1 MAEQDNLSFDNIIN
15 ELYRVDVIEKEN
27 SLLKEKVEEQAAVI
41 DKLGKDTQE
50 VKEKAGIEESGKE
63 KNVIGS
69 EKLPATL
76 TTSERRRYQNIG
88 KEFIDGAGA
97 QFQKILKGVK
107 FKSMMSTMREKF
119 TAGID
124 KIKGFVKKAK
134 EKKWFFAKLILIATL
149 LGVIIHHFKEK
160 ILNVIPNLGD
170 YISELF
176 KKGKAW
182 VSDSISDMM
191 DWVKNKMG
199 DFISDALR
207 QTFSYMK
214 TAVSNFFSFTL
225 PDAIVNLYLHILS
238 AFSDDAAQELIS
250 EEDKKILAQQA
261 ANQADEVEE
270 QIQFQ
275 ENAERNDSV
284 YIRSIYD
291 ELINTNSKIDDYR
304 FKQLRDDI
312 GLLMFDEK
320 SADTSLFN
328 ELNSLIK
335 GSGVEIEDINKLIQ
349 QGKFNPTEFLR
360 LIEGVK
366 ENGITREEAY
376 AAFKGAITDSNIT
389 SKMKDYV
396 AENNEKNK
404 NSLMSSSE
412 TLINMAND
420 ANKRIETIAAK
431 KSKFEEEAKQI
442 QNAAKEK
449 MTSIDAANVIE
460 TELQNALKSLVDA
473 ITDFLNGDKIAE
485 SIKTSLDVTN
495 NNFVE
500 FFGKIKI
507 FIENSFNY
515 VEKFF
520 NEQHSYLLSV
530 YKKLENIIKE
540 LQLTDEQK
548 EKIKNEKINEKVPST
563 FAIAVSVIFPPNNED
578 VGISQLIHDVVSIDL
593 YLNTTVKAANG
604 YLGRV
609 IEILGD
615 VELSEEQKINVNLQ
629 DITDEI
635 AKLQKVDQA
644 LAEKDGDLQNQIN
657 KINKSTSAGVSDD
670 GAERAC
676 SI

>member
-1 MAEQDNLSFDNIIN
+1 MAEQDNLSFDTIIN

-134 EKKWFFAKLILIATL
+134 EKKWFFAKLLLIVTL

-199 DFISDALR
+199 DFISDALK

-214 TAVSNFFSFTL
+214 TVISNFFSFTL

-250 EEDKKILAQQA
+250 EEDKKILSQQA

-275 ENAERNDSV
+275 ENAERNDTA
-284 YIRSIYD
+284 YIRSIYND
-291 ELINTNSKIDDYR
+291 FIESSKIDDYR
-304 FKQLRDDI
+304 FKQLQADI
-312 GLLMFDEK
+312 GLLIFHEK

-335 GSGVEIEDINKLIQ
+335 DLGVENGDINTLIQ
-349 QGKFNPTEFLR
+349 QGKFNTTEFLR

-366 ENGITREEAY
+366 ENGITKEEAY
-376 AAFKGAITDSNIT
+376 AAFKGAITDSDIK
-389 SKMKDYV
+389 SKMEAAV
-396 AENNEKNK
+396 AANNEKNK
-404 NSLMSSSE
+404 NSLISSSQ

-431 KSKFEEEAKQI
+431 KGEFEKQAKEI

-473 ITDFLNGDKIAE
+473 ITNFLNDNNISD
-485 SIKTSLDVTN
+485 SITTALDVTN
-495 NNFVE
+495 KNFVE

-520 NEQHSYLLSV
+520 NQQHSYLLSV

-540 LQLTDEQK
+540 LQLTDDQK
-548 EKIKNEKINEKVPST
+548 EKIKNEKINEKVPSV
-563 FAIAVSVIFPPNNED
+563 FGIAVSVIFPPNNED

-604 YLGRV
+604 YLGQ
-609 IEILGD
+609 IIKILDD
-615 VELSEEQKINVNLQ
+615 VELTEEQKINVNLQ
-629 DITDEI
+629 GITDEI

-657 KINKSTSAGVSDD
+657 RINTSSSAGVSDD
-670 GAERAC
+670 GAGRTC
-676 SI
+676 SV

>member
-1 MAEQDNLSFDNIIN
+1 MAEEISFEQVLRELSRTE
-15 ELYRVDVIEKEN
+15 ELEN
-27 SLLKEKVEEQAAVI
+27 QNAQLQKQVNEQAKAI
-41 DKLGKDTQE
+41 DELKKSSEE

-160 ILNVIPNLGD
+160 IMSVIPNLGD

-182 VSDSISDMM
+182 VSDSISDMT

-199 DFISDALR
+199 DFILEIIK

-214 TAVSNFFSFTL
+214 TAVSHFFSFTL

-250 EEDKKILAQQA
+250 EDDKKILSQQA

-275 ENAERNDSV
+275 ENAERNDAD
-284 YIRSIYD
+284 YIRSIYN
-291 ELINTNSKIDDYR
+291 ELSTSSKIDETR
-304 FKQLRDDI
+304 FRQLQADI

-320 SADTSLFN
+320 RADASLFD
-328 ELNSLIK
+328 ELNSIIK
-335 GSGVEIEDINKLIQ
+335 GSGVEIEDINTLMRE
-349 QGKFNPTEFLR
+349 GKFNPTEFLR

-389 SKMKDYV
+389 SKMKDAV

-404 NSLMSSSE
+404 NSLISSSQ

-473 ITDFLNGDKIAE
+473 ITEFLNGDKIAE
-485 SIKTSLDVTN
+485 SIKTSLDATN
-495 NNFVE
+495 KSFVE
-500 FFGKIKI
+500 FFNKCKN
-507 FIENSFNY
+507 FIENSFIY

-520 NEQHSYLLSV
+520 IEQHSYLLSV
-530 YKKLENIIKE
+530 YKKLENIVNG

-548 EKIKNEKINEKVPST
+548 NKIKNEKINEEVPSI
-563 FAIAVSVIFPPNNED
+563 FDIAVSVIFPNGVTNGVEN
-578 VGISQLIHDVVSIDL
+578 LIQNVVSIDL
-593 YLNTTVKAANG
+593 DLNKTVETANEH
-604 YLGRV
+604 LTEV
-609 IEILGD
+609 INVLSGI
-615 VELSEEQKINVNLQ
+615 ELSSDAQNKIDLSGINAKIIGLQETDNKLALKDAELQQKIENLSK
-629 DITDEI
+629 TN
-635 AKLQKVDQA
+635 AAV
-644 LAEKDGDLQNQIN
+644 G
-657 KINKSTSAGVSDD
+657 TDD
-670 GAERAC
+670 GTR
-676 SI
+676 SVTSVNS

>member
-1 MAEQDNLSFDNIIN
+1 MPEEISFEQVLRELSRTE
-15 ELYRVDVIEKEN
+15 ELEKQNAQLQKQVD
-27 SLLKEKVEEQAAVI
+27 EQAKAI
-41 DKLGKDTQE
+41 DELKKSSDE

-63 KNVIGS
+63 KNVIDS

-107 FKSMMSTMREKF
+107 FKSMMSTMKEKF

-134 EKKWFFAKLILIATL
+134 EKKWFFAKLLLIVTL

-191 DWVKNKMG
+191 DWVKNKMA
-199 DFISDALR
+199 DFISDALK

-214 TAVSNFFSFTL
+214 TVISNFFSFTL

-275 ENAERNDSV
+275 ENAERNDTA
-284 YIRSIYD
+284 YIRSIYND
-291 ELINTNSKIDDYR
+291 FIESSKIDDDR
-304 FKQLRDDI
+304 FKQLQADI
-312 GLLMFDEK
+312 GLLIFDEK
-320 SADTSLFN
+320 RADTSLFN

-335 GSGVEIEDINKLIQ
+335 DLGVENGDINTLIQ

-366 ENGITREEAY
+366 ENGITRKEAY

-389 SKMKDYV
+389 SKMEAAV
-396 AENNEKNK
+396 AANNEKNK
-404 NSLMSSSE
+404 NSLISSSQ

-431 KSKFEEEAKQI
+431 KGEFEKQAKEI

-670 GAERAC
+670 GAKELVLYDK
-676 SI
+676 

>member
-1 MAEQDNLSFDNIIN
+1 MAEEISFEQVLRELSRTE
-15 ELYRVDVIEKEN
+15 ELENQNAQLQKRVD
-27 SLLKEKVEEQAAVI
+27 EQAKAI
-41 DKLGKDTQE
+41 DELKKSSEE

-160 ILNVIPNLGD
+160 IMSVIPNLGD

-199 DFISDALR
+199 DFILEIIK

-214 TAVSNFFSFTL
+214 TAVSHFFSFTL

-250 EEDKKILAQQA
+250 EDDKKILSQQA

-275 ENAERNDSV
+275 ENAERNDAD
-284 YIRSIYD
+284 YIRSIYN
-291 ELINTNSKIDDYR
+291 ELSTSSKIDETR
-304 FKQLRDDI
+304 FRQLQADI

-320 SADTSLFN
+320 RADTRLFN

-335 GSGVEIEDINKLIQ
+335 DSGVEIGDINTLIQ

-389 SKMKDYV
+389 SKMKDAV

-404 NSLMSSSE
+404 NSLISSSE

-473 ITDFLNGDKIAE
+473 ITEFLNGDKIAE
-485 SIKTSLDVTN
+485 SIKTSLEATN
-495 NNFVE
+495 KSFVE
-500 FFGKIKI
+500 FFNKCKN
-507 FIENSFNY
+507 FIENSFIY

-520 NEQHSYLLSV
+520 IEQHSYLLSV
-530 YKKLENIIKE
+530 YKKLENIVNG

-548 EKIKNEKINEKVPST
+548 KKIKNEKINEEVPSI
-563 FAIAVSVIFPPNNED
+563 FDIAVSVIFPNGVTNGVEN
-578 VGISQLIHDVVSIDL
+578 LIQNVVSIDL
-593 YLNTTVKAANG
+593 DLNKTVETANEH
-604 YLGRV
+604 LTEV
-609 IEILGD
+609 INVLSGI
-615 VELSEEQKINVNLQ
+615 ELSSDAQNKIDLSGINAKIIGLQETDNKLALKDAELQQKIENLSK
-629 DITDEI
+629 TN
-635 AKLQKVDQA
+635 AAV
-644 LAEKDGDLQNQIN
+644 G
-657 KINKSTSAGVSDD
+657 TDD
-670 GAERAC
+670 GTR
-676 SI
+676 SVTSVNS

>member
-275 ENAERNDSV
+275 ENAERNDTA

>member
-1 MAEQDNLSFDNIIN
+1 MAEQDNLSFDTIIN

-134 EKKWFFAKLILIATL
+134 EKKWFFAKLLLIVTL

-199 DFISDALR
+199 DFISDALK

-214 TAVSNFFSFTL
+214 TVISNFFSFTL

-250 EEDKKILAQQA
+250 EEDKKILSQQA

-275 ENAERNDSV
+275 ENAERNDTA

-291 ELINTNSKIDDYR
+291 DFVDSSKIDDYR
-304 FKQLRDDI
+304 FKQLQADI
-312 GLLMFDEK
+312 GLLIFHEK

-328 ELNSLIK
+328 ELKSLIK
-335 GSGVEIEDINKLIQ
+335 DLGVENGDINTLIQ
-349 QGKFNPTEFLR
+349 QGKFNTTEFLR

-366 ENGITREEAY
+366 ENGITKEEAY
-376 AAFKGAITDSNIT
+376 AAFKGAITDSDIK
-389 SKMKDYV
+389 SKMEAAVV
-396 AENNEKNK
+396 ANNEKNK
-404 NSLMSSSE
+404 NSLISSSQ

-431 KSKFEEEAKQI
+431 KGEFEKQAKEI

-473 ITDFLNGDKIAE
+473 ITNFLNDNNISD
-485 SIKTSLDVTN
+485 SITTALDVTN
-495 NNFVE
+495 KNFVE

-520 NEQHSYLLSV
+520 NQQHSYLLSV

-540 LQLTDEQK
+540 LQLTDDQK
-548 EKIKNEKINEKVPST
+548 EKIKNEKINEKVPSV
-563 FAIAVSVIFPPNNED
+563 FGIAVSVIFPPNNED
-578 VGISQLIHDVVSIDL
+578 KGISQLIHDVVSIDL

-604 YLGRV
+604 YLSQ
-609 IEILGD
+609 IIKILDD
-615 VELSEEQKINVNLQ
+615 VELTEEQKINVNLQ
-629 DITDEI
+629 GITDEI
-635 AKLQKVDQA
+635 AKLQKIDQA

-657 KINKSTSAGVSDD
+657 RINTSSSAGVSDD
-670 GAERAC
+670 GAGRTC
-676 SI
+676 SV

>member
-1 MAEQDNLSFDNIIN
+1 MAEQDNLSFDTIIN

-134 EKKWFFAKLILIATL
+134 EKKWFFAKLLLIVTL

-199 DFISDALR
+199 DFTSDALK

-214 TAVSNFFSFTL
+214 TVISNFFSFTL

-250 EEDKKILAQQA
+250 EEDKKILSQQA

-275 ENAERNDSV
+275 ENAERNDTA

-291 ELINTNSKIDDYR
+291 DFVDSSKIDDDR
-304 FKQLRDDI
+304 FKQLQADI
-312 GLLMFDEK
+312 GLLIFHEK

-328 ELNSLIK
+328 ELKSLIK
-335 GSGVEIEDINKLIQ
+335 DLGVENGDINTLIQ
-349 QGKFNPTEFLR
+349 QGKFNTTEFLR

-366 ENGITREEAY
+366 ENGITKEEAY
-376 AAFKGAITDSNIT
+376 AAFKGAITDSDIK
-389 SKMKDYV
+389 SKMEAAVV
-396 AENNEKNK
+396 ANNEKNK
-404 NSLMSSSE
+404 NSLISSSQ

-431 KSKFEEEAKQI
+431 KGEFEKQAKEI

-473 ITDFLNGDKIAE
+473 ITNFLNDNNISD
-485 SIKTSLDVTN
+485 SITTALDVTN
-495 NNFVE
+495 KNFVE

-520 NEQHSYLLSV
+520 NQQHSYLLSV

-540 LQLTDEQK
+540 LQLTDDQK
-548 EKIKNEKINEKVPST
+548 EKIKNEKINEKVPSV
-563 FAIAVSVIFPPNNED
+563 FGIAVSVIFPPNNED
-578 VGISQLIHDVVSIDL
+578 KGISQLIHDVVSIDL

-604 YLGRV
+604 YLSQ
-609 IEILGD
+609 IIKILDD
-615 VELSEEQKINVNLQ
+615 VELTEEQKINVNLQ
-629 DITDEI
+629 GITDEI
-635 AKLQKVDQA
+635 AKLQKIDQA
-644 LAEKDGDLQNQIN
+644 LAEKDGDLQKQIN
-657 KINKSTSAGVSDD
+657 RINTSSSAGVSDD
-670 GAERAC
+670 GAGRTC
-676 SI
+676 SV

>member
-119 TAGID
+119 TTGID

-250 EEDKKILAQQA
+250 EEDKKILSQQA

-291 ELINTNSKIDDYR
+291 ELVNANSKIDDYR
-304 FKQLRDDI
+304 FKQLQDDI
-312 GLLMFDEK
+312 GLLIFDEK
-320 SADTSLFN
+320 DADTRLFN

-335 GSGVEIEDINKLIQ
+335 DSGVENGDIKTLIQ

-376 AAFKGAITDSNIT
+376 AAFKGAITDSDIK
-389 SKMKDYV
+389 SKMEAAV
-396 AENNEKNK
+396 AANNEKNK

-485 SIKTSLDVTN
+485 SIKTALDVTN
-495 NNFVE
+495 TNFVE
-500 FFGKIKI
+500 FFGKIKN
-507 FIENSFNY
+507 FIEKSFNY

-530 YKKLENIIKE
+530 YKKLENIVNG

-548 EKIKNEKINEKVPST
+548 KKIKNENINEKVPST

-604 YLGRV
+604 YLGQV

-629 DITDEI
+629 GITDEI
-635 AKLQKVDQA
+635 AKLQKIDQA

-657 KINKSTSAGVSDD
+657 RINTSSSAGVSDD
-670 GAERAC
+670 GAGRTC
-676 SI
+676 SV